1 MKNRQGYWFWITV
14 ARGGGGGRKWS
25 RRIEKRN
32 VSHALVRLFFREHAH
47 IMAERG
53 KMRGQIRLLMM
64 MLNRFAGNCEG
75 EQSLLTGWSG
85 LHAFRINMIVIVAN
99 YIWTYQRA
107 NLIVSVYILNYRQ
120 DHLLENAIR
129 IRRDISF
136 YWAIC
141 LPFFEYLITL
151 SWLWR
156 SAFYQCVTS
165 KDKLS
170 WVKPSNIRNRNVY
183 AKREILR
190 TMPLF
195 ISCSICDKERIRK
208 KCTVSCRW
216 ASPCLAAFLVCEE
229 WEQANS
235 RKIKKKLN
243 LKVGQS
249 NSQN

>member
-1 MKNRQGYWFWITV
+1 
-14 ARGGGGGRKWS
+14 
-25 RRIEKRN
+25 
-32 VSHALVRLFFREHAH
+32 
-47 IMAERG
+47 MAEKG

-208 KCTVSCRW
+208 KM
-216 ASPCLAAFLVCEE
+216 PCIMPMSFTLSSSISGLRRVRTGEFP
-229 WEQANS
+229 QN
-235 RKIKKKLN
+235 KKKLN